1 MPYHLELGSNG
12 SNYNG
17 KAIVVNS
24 QTGKHYSLE
33 PIGLGKAKAQMAVL
47 QFREKR
53 EKRDKGDDMPDIK
66 PFDPESVPMKE
77 RPDYMGGERR
87 RAVMTYKHER
97 EDPSPD
103 RTGIVGP
110 ADMMRRHVLS
120 LSLFPN
126 LYNREMVESQGS

>member
-1 MPYHLELGSNG
+1 MPYHLELGSDGHNF
-12 SNYNG
+12 NG

-24 QTGKHYSLE
+24 QTGKHYSME
-33 PIGLGKAKAQMAVL
+33 PIPLGKAKAQMRVL
-47 QFREKR
+47 QFREER
-53 EKRDKGDDMPDIK
+53 EPNNPK
-66 PFDPESVPMKE
+66 PVDPESVPMKE